1 MFAHAA
7 QPVNRRIFRMKRLLT
22 LFAALMV
29 AFGTT
34 AADREH
40 TLKIYNWADYID
52 EDVLTEFQE
61 WYKEQTG
68 EEVEVIYQLFDINEI
83 MLAKI
88 ERGKEDF
95 DVVCPSEYII
105 ERMLRNDL
113 LLPIDKDFGTTPN
126 YIDSN
131 ISPYIIDRFN
141 MIDGSGKNANDYAV
155 GYMWGTTGLL
165 YNTKYVTAEQ
175 AASWSVLHNEQF
187 RKKIFIKDAFRDV
200 YGPILVYLKRDAID
214 RGEVTMD
221 EVMYDASDE
230 SIALVEGFLKQAK
243 QLVAGW
249 EADFG
254 KEMMTKEKA
263 YINLTWSG
271 DAVWAIEEAADVG
284 VTLDYYVPDE
294 GSNVWFDGWV
304 IPKYAKNIKAARYF
318 INFMCRSD
326 IALRNMD
333 AIGYVSAVATP
344 EVLEAKIDDSLENS
358 VDVSYFF
365 GQGAESVKIDAV
377 QYPDRKVIERCA
389 MMHDSGER
397 TEQMLEMWARVKGE
411 VVKPWVLIVIG
422 ITLLMMLILG
432 IRRKIIKHRRH
443 ARRLHRRRK

>member
-1 MFAHAA
+1 M
-7 QPVNRRIFRMKRLLT
+7 RRIFTLIAA
-22 LFAALMV
+22 LFAVFSTV
-29 AFGTT
+29 A

-52 EDVLTEFQE
+52 EDVLTEFAD
-61 WYKEQTG
+61 WYYEQTG
-68 EEVEVIYQLFDINEI
+68 EEVEVIYQLFDVNEI

-105 ERMLRNDL
+105 ERMLRHDL
-113 LLPIDKDFGTTPN
+113 LLPIDRDFGHTPN

-131 ISPYIIDRFN
+131 ISPYIIERFN
-141 MIDGSGKNANDYAV
+141 RIDGSGKNANDYSV

-165 YNTKYVTAEQ
+165 YNTKYITAEQ
-175 AASWSVLHNEQF
+175 ASSWSVLHNEAL

-200 YGPILVYLKRDAID
+200 YGPILVYLKREAID
-214 RGEVTMD
+214 RGEITLE

-230 SIALVEGFLKQAK
+230 SIALVEQFLKTAK
-243 QLVAGW
+243 NRELIAGW

-271 DAVWAIEEAADVG
+271 DAVWAIEEAASVG
-284 VTLDYYVPDE
+284 VSLDYYVPDE

-304 IPKYAKNIKAARYF
+304 IPKYAKNVKAARYF
-318 INFMCRSD
+318 INYMCRSD

-333 AIGYVSAVATP
+333 AIGYVSAVGTQ
-344 EVLEAKIDDSLENS
+344 EVLEAKKDDSLDYYT
-358 VDVSYFF
+358 DVSYFF
-365 GQGAESVKIDAV
+365 GQGAENVKIDAV

-389 MMHDSGER
+389 MMHDSGAR

-411 VVKPWVLIVIG
+411 VVKPWVLIVIVV
-422 ITLLMMLILG
+422 TMLVLLVFG
-432 IRRKIIKHRRH
+432 IRRKVLQYRRNS
-443 ARRLHRRRK
+443 RRYHLRRR

>member
-1 MFAHAA
+1 MKKLFVFA
-7 QPVNRRIFRMKRLLT
+7 ITL
-22 LFAALMV
+22 LFAIGA
-29 AFGTT
+29 AT

-68 EEVEVIYQLFDINEI
+68 EEVEIIYQLFDINEI

-113 LLPIDKDFGTTPN
+113 LLPIDKDFGDTPN

-131 ISPYIIDRFN
+131 ISPYIVDRFN

-175 AASWSVLHNEQF
+175 ASSWSILQDEQF

-200 YGPILVYLKRDAID
+200 YSPILVYLKRDAID

-230 SIALVEGFLKQAK
+230 SIALVEEFLKRAK
-243 QLVAGW
+243 RNVAGW

-318 INFMCRSD
+318 INFMCRAD
-326 IALRNMD
+326 VALKNMD

-358 VDVSYFF
+358 VDASYFF
-365 GQGAESVKIDAV
+365 GEGAENVKIDAV
-377 QYPDRKVIERCA
+377 LYPDRKVIERCA
-389 MMHDSGER
+389 MMHDSGAR

-422 ITLLMMLILG
+422 VTLLGMLILG
-432 IRRKIIKHRRH
+432 IRRKVLQYRH
-443 ARRLHRRRK
+443 SSAYRRRKRKK

>member
-1 MFAHAA
+1 MRKLFTLVLTFCFA
-7 QPVNRRIFRMKRLLT
+7 VGT
-22 LFAALMV
+22 LS
-29 AFGTT
+29 

-40 TLKIYNWADYID
+40 TLKVYNWADYID
-52 EDVLTEFQE
+52 EEVLAEFEE

-68 EEVEVIYQLFDINEI
+68 EEVEIIYQLFDINEI

-105 ERMLRNDL
+105 ERMLRNNL
-113 LLPIDKDFGTTPN
+113 LLPIDKDFGNTPN

-175 AASWSVLHNEQF
+175 ARSWSILHDEQF

-221 EVMYDASDE
+221 QVMYDASDE
-230 SIALVEGFLKQAK
+230 SIALVETFLKKAK
-243 QLVAGW
+243 RLVAGW

-284 VTLDYYVPDE
+284 VSLDYYVPDE

-344 EVLEAKIDDSLENS
+344 EVLEAKIDDSLETA
-358 VDVSYFF
+358 VDASYFF
-365 GQGAESVKIDAV
+365 GEGAENVKIDAV

-389 MMHDSGER
+389 MMHDSGAR

-422 ITLLMMLILG
+422 ITLLTMLVLG
-432 IRRKIIKHRRH
+432 IRRKVLQYRRSMK
-443 ARRLHRRRK
+443 RRYRSRKK

>member
-1 MFAHAA
+1 M
-7 QPVNRRIFRMKRLLT
+7 RKIFTLILT
-22 LFAALMV
+22 LFAI
-29 AFGTT
+29 FGTVN

-52 EDVLTEFQE
+52 EDVLSEFAD
-61 WYKEQTG
+61 WYYEQTG
-68 EEVEVIYQLFDINEI
+68 EEVEVIYQLFDVNEI

-105 ERMLRNDL
+105 ERMLRHDL
-113 LLPIDKDFGTTPN
+113 LLPIDKDFGDTPN
-126 YIDSN
+126 YIDNN
-131 ISPYIIDRFN
+131 ISPYIIERFN
-141 MIDGSGKNANDYAV
+141 MIDGSGKNANDYSV

-165 YNTKYVTAEQ
+165 YNTKYITAEQ
-175 AASWSVLHNEQF
+175 AASWSVLHNPAL
-187 RKKIFIKDAFRDV
+187 RNKIFIKDAFRDV
-200 YGPILVYLKRDAID
+200 YGPILVYLKREAID
-214 RGEVTMD
+214 RGEVTLD

-230 SIALVEGFLKQAK
+230 SIALVEQFLKTAK
-243 QLVAGW
+243 NLDLIAGW

-271 DAVWAIEEAADVG
+271 DAVWAIEEATSVG
-284 VTLDYYVPDE
+284 VSLDYYVPDE

-304 IPKYAKNIKAARYF
+304 IPKYAKNVKAARYF
-318 INFMCRSD
+318 INYMCRSD

-344 EVLEAKIDDSLENS
+344 EVLEAKCDDSLDYYT
-358 VDVSYFF
+358 DVSYFF
-365 GQGAESVKIDAV
+365 GEGAERVKIDAV
-377 QYPDRKVIERCA
+377 QYPDRSVIERCA
-389 MMHDSGER
+389 MMHDSGAR

-411 VVKPWVLIVIG
+411 VVKPWVLIVIVV
-422 ITLLMMLILG
+422 TMVLLLIFG
-432 IRRKIIKHRRH
+432 IRRKVLQSRRRS
-443 ARRLHRRRK
+443 RRYYHRRR

>member
-1 MFAHAA
+1 MRKLFIFA
-7 QPVNRRIFRMKRLLT
+7 ITL
-22 LFAALMV
+22 LFAIGA
-29 AFGTT
+29 AT

-52 EDVLTEFQE
+52 EDVLSQFQE

-68 EEVEVIYQLFDINEI
+68 EEVEIIYQLFDINEI

-113 LLPIDKDFGTTPN
+113 LLPIDKDFGDTPN

-131 ISPYIIDRFN
+131 ISPYIVDRFN

-175 AASWSVLHNEQF
+175 ASSWSILQDEQF

-200 YGPILVYLKRDAID
+200 YSPILVYLKRDAID

-230 SIALVEGFLKQAK
+230 SIALVEEFLKRAK
-243 QLVAGW
+243 RNVAGW

-318 INFMCRSD
+318 INYMCRAD
-326 IALRNMD
+326 VALKNMD

-358 VDVSYFF
+358 VDASYFF
-365 GQGAESVKIDAV
+365 GEGAENVKIDAV
-377 QYPDRKVIERCA
+377 LYPDRKVIERCA
-389 MMHDSGER
+389 MMHDSGAR

-422 ITLLMMLILG
+422 ITLLGMLVLG
-432 IRRKIIKHRRH
+432 IRRKVRQYQHSSAYRR
-443 ARRLHRRRK
+443 RRRKR

>member
-1 MFAHAA
+1 MRKLFVFA
-7 QPVNRRIFRMKRLLT
+7 ITL
-22 LFAALMV
+22 LFAIGA
-29 AFGTT
+29 AT

-52 EDVLTEFQE
+52 EDMLTEFQE

-68 EEVEVIYQLFDINEI
+68 EEVEIIYQLFDINEI

-105 ERMLRNDL
+105 ERMLRNNL
-113 LLPIDKDFGTTPN
+113 LLPIDKDFGETPN

-175 AASWSVLHNEQF
+175 ASSWSILQDEQF
-187 RKKIFIKDAFRDV
+187 KQKIFIKDAFRDV

-230 SIALVEGFLKQAK
+230 SIALVEEFLKRAK
-243 QLVAGW
+243 RNVAGW

-304 IPKYAKNIKAARYF
+304 IPKYAKNVKAARYF
-318 INFMCRSD
+318 INFMCRAD
-326 IALRNMD
+326 VALKNMD

-344 EVLEAKIDDSLENS
+344 EVLEAKIDDSLENG
-358 VDVSYFF
+358 VDASYFF
-365 GQGAESVKIDAV
+365 GEGAENVKIDAV
-377 QYPDRKVIERCA
+377 LYPDRAVIERCA
-389 MMHDSGER
+389 MMHDSGAR

-422 ITLLMMLILG
+422 VTLLGMLILG
-432 IRRKIIKHRRH
+432 IRRKVLQYRH
-443 ARRLHRRRK
+443 SSAYRRRKRRR

>member
-1 MFAHAA
+1 MKKLFVFA
-7 QPVNRRIFRMKRLLT
+7 ITL
-22 LFAALMV
+22 LFAIGA
-29 AFGTT
+29 AT

-52 EDVLTEFQE
+52 EDVLTEFQV

-68 EEVEVIYQLFDINEI
+68 EEVEIIYQLFDINEI

-113 LLPIDKDFGTTPN
+113 LLPIDKDFGDTPN

-131 ISPYIIDRFN
+131 ISPYIVDRFN

-175 AASWSVLHNEQF
+175 ASSWSILQDEQF

-200 YGPILVYLKRDAID
+200 YSPILVYLKRDAID

-230 SIALVEGFLKQAK
+230 SIALVEEFLKRAK
-243 QLVAGW
+243 RNVAGW

-318 INFMCRSD
+318 INFMCRAD
-326 IALRNMD
+326 VALKNMD

-344 EVLEAKIDDSLENS
+344 EVLEAKIDDSLENG
-358 VDVSYFF
+358 VDASYFF
-365 GQGAESVKIDAV
+365 GQGAENVKIDAV
-377 QYPDRKVIERCA
+377 LYPDRKVIERCA
-389 MMHDSGER
+389 MMHDSGAR

-422 ITLLMMLILG
+422 VTLLGMLILG
-432 IRRKIIKHRRH
+432 IRRKVLQYRH
-443 ARRLHRRRK
+443 SSAYRRRKRRR

>member
-1 MFAHAA
+1 
-7 QPVNRRIFRMKRLLT
+7 MKRLLT
-22 LFAALMV
+22 LFAALVV

-422 ITLLMMLILG
+422 ITLLMMFILG

>member
-1 MFAHAA
+1 MRKLFTLA
-7 QPVNRRIFRMKRLLT
+7 LLFCVAVGT
-22 LFAALMV
+22 LS
-29 AFGTT
+29 

-40 TLKIYNWADYID
+40 TLKVYNWADYID
-52 EDVLTEFQE
+52 ENVLSEFEE

-68 EEVEVIYQLFDINEI
+68 EEVEIIYQLFDINEI

-105 ERMLRNDL
+105 ERMLRNNL
-113 LLPIDKDFGTTPN
+113 LLPIDKDFGNTPN

-175 AASWSVLHNEQF
+175 ARSWSILHDEQF

-200 YGPILVYLKRDAID
+200 YGPILVYLKRNAID

-221 EVMYDASDE
+221 QVMYDASDE
-230 SIALVEGFLKQAK
+230 SIALVETFLKKAK
-243 QLVAGW
+243 RLVAGW

-284 VTLDYYVPDE
+284 VSLDYYVPDE

-344 EVLEAKIDDSLENS
+344 EVLEAKIDDSLETA
-358 VDVSYFF
+358 VDASYFF
-365 GQGAESVKIDAV
+365 GEGAESVKIDAV
-377 QYPDRKVIERCA
+377 QYPDKKVIERCA
-389 MMHDSGER
+389 MMHDSGAR

-422 ITLLMMLILG
+422 ITLLTMLVLG
-432 IRRKIIKHRRH
+432 IRRKVLQYRRSMQ
-443 ARRLHRRRK
+443 RRYRRRKK

>member
-1 MFAHAA
+1 MKKLF
-7 QPVNRRIFRMKRLLT
+7 IFVIALFTLLST
-22 LFAALMV
+22 A
-29 AFGTT
+29 T

-68 EEVEVIYQLFDINEI
+68 EEVEIIYQLFDINEI

-113 LLPIDKDFGTTPN
+113 LLPIDKDFGDTPN

-131 ISPYIIDRFN
+131 ISPYIVDRFN

-175 AASWSVLHNEQF
+175 ASSWSILQDEQF

-200 YGPILVYLKRDAID
+200 YSPILVYLKRDAID

-230 SIALVEGFLKQAK
+230 SIALVEEFLKRAK
-243 QLVAGW
+243 RNVAGW

-318 INFMCRSD
+318 INFMCRAD
-326 IALRNMD
+326 VALKNMD

-344 EVLEAKIDDSLENS
+344 EVLEAKIDDSLENG
-358 VDVSYFF
+358 VDASYFF
-365 GQGAESVKIDAV
+365 GKGAENVKIDAV
-377 QYPDRKVIERCA
+377 LYPDRKVIERCA
-389 MMHDSGER
+389 MMHDSGAR

-422 ITLLMMLILG
+422 ITLLGMLILG
-432 IRRKIIKHRRH
+432 IRRKVRQYQHSSAYRR
-443 ARRLHRRRK
+443 RRRKR